1 MRRGSTGNDAAAG
14 QRPAAAGDIA
24 LYKKEDTHL
33 KKRILSLLLA
43 AVVLLG
49 SAPAAFAASEVLDSV
64 IEQVVRAAG
73 IMVGDA
79 SGNMNLDKTVTRAE
93 YAKMLVAAS
102 TYKDKVSGVSNSS
115 PFSDVPYTHW
125 AAGYIKTAVAQGWL
139 TGYLDGSYKPDNT
152 VTLEEAATGALK
164 LLGYTT
170 EDFSGSYPYGQLA
183 LYESLGLDTKVT
195 ASQGTAMTRRNM
207 MYLFY
212 NLLNAETR
220 DGQVYAQT
228 LGYTLNDNGEIDYLS
243 MVSDTMQ
250 GPYVVEGSLSDIVS
264 GDNKTVY
271 RNGYTST
278 ADAVQKYDVVYY
290 NDSAIWA
297 YANAVTGT
305 YQSASPSASSPTSVT
320 VAGNTYEIETSDAA
334 FELSTLGGLNIGD
347 IVTLLLGRD
356 GKVAAALP
364 ADEYAAGVAGVVT
377 AVGTGTYYNA
387 VGNAYTARTITVTAT
402 DGASYTYPC
411 SKTSIEEGDLVSIG
425 FGSAE
430 TDVSILKSASLS
442 GAVSGYS
449 IGSRTMAKDVRI
461 LDVNDTDAVRV
472 YYSRL
477 NGAELD
483 SSDVRYYAENAAGEI
498 TNLILRDFTGDLYE
512 YSIITSVSEQSD
524 DMNLSGSYTYLLDGE
539 KQTLTTSGKTLGASY
554 GPARLT
560 IENGQLASVR
570 ALSQIRNPDAIT
582 QLGVTKDGESWLFS
596 DECTVYLYQNT
607 QYSLISLTELRNNFA
622 SYNITCY
629 YDKDTDDGGRI
640 RIVIA
645 RPQ

>member
-1 MRRGSTGNDAAAG
+1 M
-14 QRPAAAGDIA
+14 
-24 LYKKEDTHL
+24 

-49 SAPAAFAASEVLDSV
+49 SAPAAFAASEVSDSV

-125 AAGYIKTAVAQGWL
+125 AVGYIKTAVAQGWL

-271 RNGYTST
+271 RNGYAST

-305 YQSASPSASSPTSVT
+305 YQSASPSTSSPTSVT

-364 ADEYAAGVAGVVT
+364 ADEYATGVAGVVT

-461 LDVNDTDAVRV
+461 LDVNDTDAVRI

-498 TNLILRDFTGDLYE
+498 TDLILRDFTGDLYE
-512 YSIITSVSEQSD
+512 YGIITSVSEQSD

>member
-1 MRRGSTGNDAAAG
+1 M
-14 QRPAAAGDIA
+14 
-24 LYKKEDTHL
+24 KEEDNHL

-49 SAPAAFAASEVLDSV
+49 STPAAFAASEVSDSV
-64 IEQVVRAAG
+64 IEQVVRATG

-102 TYKDKVSGVSNSS
+102 TYKDKVSGVSNLS

-271 RNGYTST
+271 RNGYAST

-305 YQSASPSASSPTSVT
+305 YQSASPSTSSPTSVT

-334 FELSTLGGLNIGD
+334 FALSTLGGLNIGD

-356 GKVAAALP
+356 GKVAAALL
-364 ADEYAAGVAGVVT
+364 ADEYATGVAGVVT

-442 GAVSGYS
+442 GTVSGYS

-461 LDVNDTDAVRV
+461 LDVNDTDAVRI

-498 TNLILRDFTGDLYE
+498 TDLILRDFTGDLYE
-512 YSIITSVSEQSD
+512 YGIITSVSEQSD

>member
-1 MRRGSTGNDAAAG
+1 M
-14 QRPAAAGDIA
+14 
-24 LYKKEDTHL
+24 

-49 SAPAAFAASEVLDSV
+49 SAPAAFAASEVSDSV

-264 GDNKTVY
+264 SDNKTVY
-271 RNGYTST
+271 RNGYAST

-305 YQSASPSASSPTSVT
+305 YQSASPSTSSPTSVT

-364 ADEYAAGVAGVVT
+364 ADEYATGVAGVVT

-411 SKTSIEEGDLVSIG
+411 SKTWIEEGDLVSIG

-442 GAVSGYS
+442 GTVSGYS

-461 LDVNDTDAVRV
+461 LDVNDTDAVRF

-498 TNLILRDFTGDLYE
+498 TDLILRDFTGDLYE
-512 YSIITSVSEQSD
+512 YGIITSVSEQSD

-539 KQTLTTSGKTLGASY
+539 KQTLTTSGKTLGASC

>member
-1 MRRGSTGNDAAAG
+1 M
-14 QRPAAAGDIA
+14 P
-24 LYKKEDTHL
+24 KKEDNHL

-49 SAPAAFAASEVLDSV
+49 SAPAAFAASEVSDSV

-264 GDNKTVY
+264 GDNKIVY

-364 ADEYAAGVAGVVT
+364 ADEYATGVAGVVT

-449 IGSRTMAKDVRI
+449 IGNRTMAKDVRI
-461 LDVNDTDAVRV
+461 LDVNDTDAVRI

-498 TNLILRDFTGDLYE
+498 TDLILRDFTGDLYE
-512 YSIITSVSEQSD
+512 YGIITSVSEQSD

-570 ALSQIRNPDAIT
+570 ALSQIKNPDAIT
-582 QLGVTKDGESWLFS
+582 QLGVTKDGENWLFS

-629 YDKDTDDGGRI
+629 YDKDTDNGGRI

>member
-1 MRRGSTGNDAAAG
+1 M
-14 QRPAAAGDIA
+14 
-24 LYKKEDTHL
+24 KEEDNHL

-49 SAPAAFAASEVLDSV
+49 SAPAAFAASEVSDSV

-364 ADEYAAGVAGVVT
+364 ADEYATGVAGVVT

>member
-1 MRRGSTGNDAAAG
+1 M
-14 QRPAAAGDIA
+14 
-24 LYKKEDTHL
+24 KEEDNHL

-49 SAPAAFAASEVLDSV
+49 SAPAAFAASEVSDSV

-271 RNGYTST
+271 RNGYAST

-305 YQSASPSASSPTSVT
+305 YQSASPSTSSPTSVT

-364 ADEYAAGVAGVVT
+364 ADEYATGVAGVVT
-377 AVGTGTYYNA
+377 AVGTGAYYNA

-442 GAVSGYS
+442 GTVSGYS

-461 LDVNDTDAVRV
+461 LDVNDTDAVRI

-498 TNLILRDFTGDLYE
+498 TDLILRDFTGDLYE
-512 YSIITSVSEQSD
+512 YGIITSVSEQSD

>member
-1 MRRGSTGNDAAAG
+1 M
-14 QRPAAAGDIA
+14 
-24 LYKKEDTHL
+24 
-33 KKRILSLLLA
+33 LLA

-49 SAPAAFAASEVLDSV
+49 SAPAAFAASEVSDSV

-195 ASQGTAMTRRNM
+195 ASQGTSMTRRNM

-271 RNGYTST
+271 RNGYAST

-305 YQSASPSASSPTSVT
+305 YQSASPSTSSPTSVT

-364 ADEYAAGVAGVVT
+364 ADEYATGVAGVVT

-430 TDVSILKSASLS
+430 TDVSILKSALLS
-442 GAVSGYS
+442 GTVSGYS

-461 LDVNDTDAVRV
+461 LDVNDTDAVRI

-498 TNLILRDFTGDLYE
+498 TDLILRDFTGDLYE

-524 DMNLSGSYTYLLDGE
+524 DMNLSGSYTYLLDRE

>member
-1 MRRGSTGNDAAAG
+1 M
-14 QRPAAAGDIA
+14 
-24 LYKKEDTHL
+24 KEEDNHL

-49 SAPAAFAASEVLDSV
+49 SAPAAFAASEVSDSV
-64 IEQVVRAAG
+64 IEQVVRATG

-125 AAGYIKTAVAQGWL
+125 AAGYIKNAVAQGWL

-271 RNGYTST
+271 RNGYAST

-305 YQSASPSASSPTSVT
+305 YQSASPSTSSPTSVT

-364 ADEYAAGVAGVVT
+364 ADEYATGVAGVVT

-461 LDVNDTDAVRV
+461 LDVNDTDAVRI

-498 TNLILRDFTGDLYE
+498 TDLILRDFTGDLYE
-512 YSIITSVSEQSD
+512 YGIITSVSEQSD

>member
-1 MRRGSTGNDAAAG
+1 M
-14 QRPAAAGDIA
+14 
-24 LYKKEDTHL
+24 KEEDNHL

-49 SAPAAFAASEVLDSV
+49 STPAAFAASEVSDSV

-271 RNGYTST
+271 RNGYAST

-290 NDSAIWA
+290 NDPAIWA

-305 YQSASPSASSPTSVT
+305 YQSASPSTSSPTSVT

-364 ADEYAAGVAGVVT
+364 ADEYATGVAGVVT

-442 GAVSGYS
+442 GTVSGYS

-461 LDVNDTDAVRV
+461 LDVNDTDAVRI

-498 TNLILRDFTGDLYE
+498 TDLILRDFTGDLYE
-512 YSIITSVSEQSD
+512 YGIITSVSEQSD

-582 QLGVTKDGESWLFS
+582 QLGMTKDGESWLFS

>member
-1 MRRGSTGNDAAAG
+1 M
-14 QRPAAAGDIA
+14 
-24 LYKKEDTHL
+24 KEEDNHL

-49 SAPAAFAASEVLDSV
+49 SAPAAFAASEVSDSV
-64 IEQVVRAAG
+64 IEQVVRATG

-102 TYKDKVSGVSNSS
+102 TYKDKVSGVSNLS

-271 RNGYTST
+271 RNGYAST

-305 YQSASPSASSPTSVT
+305 YQSASPSTSSPTSVT

-442 GAVSGYS
+442 GTVSGYS

-461 LDVNDTDAVRV
+461 LDVNDTDAVRI

-498 TNLILRDFTGDLYE
+498 TDLILRDFTGDLYE
-512 YSIITSVSEQSD
+512 YGIITSVSEQSD

-582 QLGVTKDGESWLFS
+582 QLGVTKDGENWLFS

>member
-1 MRRGSTGNDAAAG
+1 M
-14 QRPAAAGDIA
+14 
-24 LYKKEDTHL
+24 KEEDNRL

-271 RNGYTST
+271 RNGYAST

-364 ADEYAAGVAGVVT
+364 ADEYATGVAGVVT

-498 TNLILRDFTGDLYE
+498 TDLILRDFTGDLYE
-512 YSIITSVSEQSD
+512 YGIITSVSEQSD

>member
-1 MRRGSTGNDAAAG
+1 M
-14 QRPAAAGDIA
+14 
-24 LYKKEDTHL
+24 
-33 KKRILSLLLA
+33 KKRILSLLLT

-49 SAPAAFAASEVLDSV
+49 SAPAAFAASEVSDSV

-164 LLGYTT
+164 QLGYTT

-228 LGYTLNDNGEIDYLS
+228 LGYTLNDNNEIDYLS

-271 RNGYTST
+271 RNGYAST

-305 YQSASPSASSPTSVT
+305 YQSASPSTSSPTSVT

-498 TNLILRDFTGDLYE
+498 TDLILRDFTGDLYE
-512 YSIITSVSEQSD
+512 YGIITSVSEQSD

-582 QLGVTKDGESWLFS
+582 QLGVTKDGENWLFS

>member
-1 MRRGSTGNDAAAG
+1 M
-14 QRPAAAGDIA
+14 
-24 LYKKEDTHL
+24 KEEDNHL

-49 SAPAAFAASEVLDSV
+49 SAPAAFAASEVSDSV
-64 IEQVVRAAG
+64 IEQVVRATG

-125 AAGYIKTAVAQGWL
+125 AAGYIKNAVAQGWL

-264 GDNKTVY
+264 SDNKTVY
-271 RNGYTST
+271 RNGYAST

-305 YQSASPSASSPTSVT
+305 YQSASPSTSSPTSVT

-364 ADEYAAGVAGVVT
+364 ADEYATGVAGVVT

-442 GAVSGYS
+442 GTVSGYS

-461 LDVNDTDAVRV
+461 LDVNDTDAVRI

-498 TNLILRDFTGDLYE
+498 TDLILRDFTGDLYE
-512 YSIITSVSEQSD
+512 YGIITSVSEQSD